1 MRLRPAVDADLD
13 EILVHNNDAV
23 PAVNGLSRRDLEWFL
38 EQAHTF
44 LVAEAPVAEAPVAEA
59 LRDAAGVA
67 GFLIGLTGPGLEYPS
82 ANYAWF
88 GERYDRFAYVDRV
101 VVAASGRGLG
111 VGTALYDEFARRG
124 RGDGHDV
131 LLAEVNI
138 VPRNDVSL
146 AFHAAR
152 GFVSVGEQDTEGG
165 AKRVTMLEKRLD
177 A

>member
-1 MRLRPAVDADLD
+1 MSAVRLRPAVDADLD

-44 LVAEAPVAEAPVAEA
+44 LVAEALQE
-59 LRDAAGVA
+59 AAGVA